1 MKTLFRLVAAIVL
14 CMAAAQA
21 LRIGF
26 ADYLFRQDTLESVQR
41 AVRIWPANADFYAR
55 LSDLDPGNAVAHLR
69 RAVALDPRL
78 SKSWIALGLQL
89 ELQGDPQAGERCYL
103 NAARFDRQFLPAW
116 TLANFYFRRNDA
128 AGFWPWAR
136 QAAEMSYGD
145 LRPLLRM
152 AFAFTDSEDVVL
164 TKMIVPRRKVER
176 DFLRYLLDQNL
187 DASAVA
193 DRILNKAAADD
204 VPPLIDWMN
213 RLIET
218 GRLPEARRLW
228 DALSGKRLI
237 SYPHLTH
244 LTNANFSH
252 QPIAAGF
259 DWQLTPPSGVDLE
272 RTAEG
277 LRVQFSGR
285 QPESFQLLSQYL
297 DVTAGIYRLTFEY
310 RTIDIQMTT
319 NLRWRMGEMS
329 SAPLAAAENWTRGS
343 SVFHTGALNRLILLV
358 QRDPGTVR
366 PEGIFYLRGLALAS
380 YN

>member
-1 MKTLFRLVAAIVL
+1 
-14 CMAAAQA
+14 
-21 LRIGF
+21 
-26 ADYLFRQDTLESVQR
+26 
-41 AVRIWPANADFYAR
+41 
-55 LSDLDPGNAVAHLR
+55 
-69 RAVALDPRL
+69 
-78 SKSWIALGLQL
+78 
-89 ELQGDPQAGERCYL
+89 
-103 NAARFDRQFLPAW
+103 
-116 TLANFYFRRNDA
+116 
-128 AGFWPWAR
+128 
-136 QAAEMSYGD
+136 
-145 LRPLLRM
+145 M